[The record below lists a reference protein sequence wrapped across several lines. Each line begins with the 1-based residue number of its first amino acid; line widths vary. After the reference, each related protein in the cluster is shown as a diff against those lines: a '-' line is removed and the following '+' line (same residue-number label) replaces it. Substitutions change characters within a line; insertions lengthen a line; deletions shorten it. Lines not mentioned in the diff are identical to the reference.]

1 MEYIWIILM
10 ILALMCCVIMGLYL
24 YVLKKRMVYY
34 RNVLIN
40 MTTGTLMSESL
51 TTVAEGYG
59 LQVGE
64 LMTIIETYQNTTGEK
79 RR

>member
-10 ILALMCCVIMGLYL
+10 ILALMCCAVMGLYL
-24 YVLKKRMVYY
+24 YVLKKRIVYY